1 MRVVQRLVVLVSV
14 VAAAAFMAP
23 SASARG
29 PSGAEAAERDFT
41 GLVTLPNGRRIY
53 LECHGRGSPTVMLE
67 GGLHATADVWSVPE
81 DPSQPE
87 PPVLPTLAATTRV
100 CAYDRPGT
108 AIGPENLSRS
118 DPVRMPRTTGAMV
131 TDLRALQRAAKLRG
145 PYVFVAH
152 SMGGMI
158 ARQYTT
164 RHPESVAGM
173 VLVEA
178 LPETMETDLSISDWN
193 AYDQLLLA
201 PVPVLGDYPDLETV
215 DFRQSFAEI
224 RRAGAGLPR
233 RIPFIVISRGQTLGI
248 PGTFGSALEAAWQ
261 RGQERLAHL
270 QPRTPHLVSEQSGHE
285 IEVEDPQIVIDA
297 TKRVIEAVRDGHSTV
312 R

>member
-1 MRVVQRLVVLVSV
+1 MLAAHADRPRIGDEIRAVRRLVVLVLV
-14 VAAAAFMAP
+14 ATAAAVIAP

-29 PSGAEAAERDFT
+29 HSSAEGAAATDFT

-67 GGLHATADVWSVPE
+67 GGLHATADVWSLPE
-81 DPSQPE
+81 DPSQAQPT
-87 PPVLPTLAATTRV
+87 VLPTLAATTRV

-131 TDLRALQRAAKLRG
+131 TDLRALPRAATLRA

-158 ARQYTT
+158 ARQYTS
-164 RHPESVAGM
+164 RYPESVAGM

-178 LPETMETDLSISDWN
+178 LPESMETDLSITDWN
-193 AYDQLLLA
+193 TYDQLLLA
-201 PVPVLGDYPDLETV
+201 PVPAIGDYPNLETV
-215 DFRQSFAEI
+215 DFRRNSRRSP
-224 RRAGAGLPR
+224 RRARACR
-233 RIPFIVISRGQTLGI
+233 V
-248 PGTFGSALEAAWQ
+248 GS
-261 RGQERLAHL
+261 
-270 QPRTPHLVSEQSGHE
+270 PSS
-285 IEVEDPQIVIDA
+285 
-297 TKRVIEAVRDGHSTV
+297 
-312 R
+312 